1 MSTDAGRRRVDER
14 QILGGAEGASGPFG
28 STAPGQKPADIG
40 VVKSLD
46 GEETGMSQQEPPERE
61 SGDGEKAEDLR
72 SREVTEGVERAPHR
86 AMFRAMGFDDED
98 LASPMVG
105 VANPAADVTPCNVH
119 LDDVAEAAIDGV
131 DEAGGMPIEFGTITI
146 SDAISMGTEGMK
158 ASLVSRELIADSVEL
173 VSFGE
178 RMDGLVTV
186 GGCDKNMPGMMMAAI
201 RTDLPSVF
209 LYGGSIMPG
218 EHEGRE
224 ITIQNVFEGVGAVA
238 EGEMSREELDEMERN
253 ACPGAGSCGGMFTA
267 NTMASISETIG
278 FAPLGSSSPPAE
290 DEDRYEV
297 ARRSGELAVEAV
309 QEGRSPSEFLSGES
323 FENAIALQVAVGG
336 STNAVLHLLAM
347 AAEADVDLDVET
359 FNEISARTPKIAD
372 LQPGGERV
380 MNDLH
385 EVGGVPVVLRELLDA
400 DLLHGDALTVTG
412 ETVAEAIER
421 VDPPRIADLDA
432 DFLYTVDDPIHERGA
447 IRILTGNLA
456 PDGAVIK
463 ITGEDHLRHE
473 GPVRVFEEEENAM
486 EYVQEGRVESGDVL
500 CIRNEGPR
508 GGPGM
513 REMLGVT
520 SAVAGQGHADDV
532 ALFTDGRFSGATRG
546 FSIGHVAPEA
556 FVGGP
561 IAALEDGDRVTIDV
575 DALELSVDLSEE
587 ELERRLEARDQ
598 PEPAYTDGVLAKYGQ
613 AFGLAANGAV
623 TNPGA
628 KRDR

>member
-1 MSTDAGRRRVDER
+1 MSSDDEFD
-14 QILGGAEGASGPFG
+14 FG
-28 STAPGQKPADIG
+28 KDEQ
-40 VVKSLD
+40 
-46 GEETGMSQQEPPERE
+46 
-61 SGDGEKAEDLR
+61 LR
-72 SREVTEGVERAPHR
+72 SREVTEGPDKAPHR

-98 LASPMVG
+98 FGSPMIG
-105 VANPAADVTPCNVH
+105 VPNPAADITPCNVH
-119 LDDVAEAAIDGV
+119 LDEVAESALEGV
-131 DEAGGMPIEFGTITI
+131 DESGGMPIEFGTITI

-158 ASLVSRELIADSVEL
+158 ASLISRELIADSVEL

-178 RMDGLVTV
+178 RMDGLVTI

-224 ITIQNVFEGVGAVA
+224 VTIQNVFEGVGAVA
-238 EGEMSREELDEMERN
+238 DGDMDAEELDEMERH

-267 NTMASISETIG
+267 NTMASISEALG
-278 FAPLGSSSPPAE
+278 FAPLGSASPPAE

-297 ARRSGELAVEAV
+297 AREAGELAVEAV
-309 QEGRSPSEFLSGES
+309 EEQRKPSDFLSKKS

-347 AAEADVDLDVET
+347 AAEAGVDLSIEEFD
-359 FNEISARTPKIAD
+359 EISRRTPKIAD

-385 EVGGVPVVLRELLDA
+385 EVGGVPVVLNALYEA

-412 ETVAEAIER
+412 NTIGEELERLDPPAIE
-421 VDPPRIADLDA
+421 DLDV
-432 DFLYTVDDPIHERGA
+432 DFLYTVDDPKDEQGA

-456 PDGAVIK
+456 PGGSVLK
-463 ITGEDHLRHE
+463 VTGDDDLHHE
-473 GPVRVFEEEENAM
+473 GPVRVFEDEENAM
-486 EYVQEGRVESGDVL
+486 KYVQEGRVESGDVIV
-500 CIRNEGPR
+500 IRNEGPQ

-520 SAVAGQGHADDV
+520 SAVAGQGHAEDV
-532 ALFTDGRFSGATRG
+532 ALITDGRFSGATRG

-561 IAALEDGDRVTIDV
+561 IGLLEDGDVITIDIEERT
-575 DALELSVDLSEE
+575 LEVDLSEA
-587 ELERRLEARDQ
+587 ELAERREEWEQ
-598 PEPAYTDGVLAKYGQ
+598 PEPNYENGVLAK
-613 AFGLAANGAV
+613 FGRDFGSAANGAV
-623 TNPGA
+623 TNPGV
-628 KRDR
+628 KRE

>member
-1 MSTDAGRRRVDER
+1 MSKQEPKPDEEADA
-14 QILGGAEGASGPFG
+14 
-28 STAPGQKPADIG
+28 
-40 VVKSLD
+40 D
-46 GEETGMSQQEPPERE
+46 GEREPASSAIDKP
-61 SGDGEKAEDLR
+61 DDLP
-72 SREVTEGVERAPHR
+72 SSEVTEGTERAPHR
-86 AMFRAMGFDDED
+86 AMFRAMGYDDAD
-98 LASPMVG
+98 LSSPMIG
-105 VANPAADVTPCNVH
+105 IANPAADITPCNVH
-119 LDDVAEAAIDGV
+119 LDDVADAAYEAV
-131 DEAGGMPIEFGTITI
+131 DDSEGMPIEFGTITI

-158 ASLVSRELIADSVEL
+158 ASLISREIIADSVEL

-178 RMDGLVTV
+178 RMDGLVTI
-186 GGCDKNMPGMMMAAI
+186 GGCDKNMPGMMMASI

-218 EHEGRE
+218 EHDGRE
-224 ITIQNVFEGVGAVA
+224 VTIQNVFEGVGSVA
-238 EGEMSREELDEMERN
+238 DGDMTEGELDEMERH

-278 FAPLGSSSPPAE
+278 FAPLGSASPPAE
-290 DEDRYEV
+290 DESRYQE
-297 ARRSGELAVEAV
+297 ARRAGRIAVEAV
-309 QEGRSPSEFLSGES
+309 EARRSPSDFLTKES

-347 AAEADVDLDVET
+347 AAEAGVDLDIEE

-372 LQPGGERV
+372 LQPGGEKV

-385 EVGGVPVVLRELLDA
+385 EVGGVPVVLGELRDA
-400 DLLHGDALTVTG
+400 GLLHEDALTVTG
-412 ETVAEAIER
+412 DTIGEELDRI
-421 VDPPRIADLDA
+421 DPPAVADLDV
-432 DFLYTVDDPIHERGA
+432 DFLHTVDDPIHERGA

-463 ITGEDHLRHE
+463 ITGEDHLHHE
-473 GPVRVFEEEENAM
+473 GPVRIFDEESEAM
-486 EYVQEGRVESGDVL
+486 AYVQEGHVESGDVIG
-500 CIRNEGPR
+500 IRNEGPQ

-561 IAALEDGDRVTIDV
+561 IAALEDGDTITIDV
-575 DALELSVDLSEE
+575 DDLELSVDLTDEE
-587 ELERRLEARDQ
+587 IEERLEEYD
-598 PEPAYTDGVLAKYGQ
+598 PEPTYESGVLAKYHRD
-613 AFGLAANGAV
+613 FGSAANGAV

-628 KRDR
+628 KWD

>member
-1 MSTDAGRRRVDER
+1 MSSDSEFDYGKD
-14 QILGGAEGASGPFG
+14 
-28 STAPGQKPADIG
+28 
-40 VVKSLD
+40 
-46 GEETGMSQQEPPERE
+46 
-61 SGDGEKAEDLR
+61 EDLR
-72 SREVTEGVERAPHR
+72 SREVTEGAEKAPHR

-98 LASPMVG
+98 FGAPMIG
-105 VANPAADVTPCNVH
+105 VPNPAADVTPCNVH
-119 LDDVAEAAIDGV
+119 LDDVAEAALEGV

-158 ASLVSRELIADSVEL
+158 ASLISRELIADSVEL

-178 RMDGLVTV
+178 RMDGLVTI

-218 EHEGRE
+218 EHGGRE
-224 ITIQNVFEGVGAVA
+224 ITVQNVFEGVGAVA
-238 EGEMSREELDEMERN
+238 EGDMSEDELDEMERN

-297 ARRSGELAVEAV
+297 ARESGELAVEAV
-309 QEGRSPSEFLSGES
+309 HEQRKPSDFLSKES

-347 AAEADVDLDVET
+347 AAEAGVDLDIEE
-359 FNEISARTPKIAD
+359 FNEISARTPKIAH

-385 EVGGVPVVLRELLDA
+385 EVGGVPVVLRELLEA

-412 ETVAEAIER
+412 ETLAEAIER
-421 VDPPRIADLDA
+421 VDPPAVADLDA
-432 DFLYTVDDPIHERGA
+432 DFLHTVDDPIHERGA

-456 PDGAVIK
+456 PEGAVIK
-463 ITGEDHLRHE
+463 ITGEDHLHHE
-473 GPVRVFEEEENAM
+473 GPVRIFENEENAM
-486 EYVQEGRVESGDVL
+486 EYVQEGRVESGDVIG
-500 CIRNEGPR
+500 IRNEGPR

-520 SAVAGQGHADDV
+520 SAVAGQGHAEDV

-556 FVGGP
+556 AVGGP
-561 IAALEDGDRVTIDV
+561 IAALEDGDTITIDI
-575 DALELSVDLSEE
+575 DDLELSVDLSDEE
-587 ELERRLEARDQ
+587 IERRLEEHDL
-598 PEPAYTDGVLAKYGQ
+598 PEPQYTSGVLAKYGRD
-613 AFGLAANGAV
+613 FGSAANGAA
-623 TNPGA
+623 TNPGVT
-628 KRDR
+628 DD